1 MVDTKVPTIIF
12 YAIIDLEVELWRE
25 NILSEVKKKS

>member
-12 YAIIDLEVELWRE
+12 YAIIVLGVELWQI
-25 NILSEVKKKS
+25 NTQYAVKKKN